1 MVYRCFDMI
10 VYGGCHLLLA
20 SWSSFVEKLMHVGKF
35 KNLQHT
41 TNIPIHLAY
50 IKITKNETITQRTQ
64 VYPGKPSW
72 GRIPSQNFSL
82 DSSTKYNT
90 NTRLAYIKITENET
104 ITERTQVYPGKPS
117 WSRIPSQNFSL
128 DSSTKYNTSTR
139 L

>member
-1 MVYRCFDMI
+1 MLSFDSI
-10 VYGGCHLLLA
+10 QGYC
-20 SWSSFVEKLMHVGKF
+20 VEKLMHVGKF

-50 IKITKNETITQRTQ
+50 MR
-64 VYPGKPSW
+64 
-72 GRIPSQNFSL
+72 
-82 DSSTKYNT
+82 
-90 NTRLAYIKITENET
+90 ITESET

-117 WSRIPSQNFSL
+117 WGRKPSQNFSL

>member
-1 MVYRCFDMI
+1 MLGGGWVTIVILPMVKTSTSNI
-10 VYGGCHLLLA
+10 LTLG
-20 SWSSFVEKLMHVGKF
+20 VEKLMHVGKF

-50 IKITKNETITQRTQ
+50 IKITE
-64 VYPGKPSW
+64 S
-72 GRIPSQNFSL
+72 
-82 DSSTKYNT
+82 
-90 NTRLAYIKITENET
+90 ET

-117 WSRIPSQNFSL
+117 WGRKPSQNFSL